1 MLAVWAEMNLILA
14 DEFRDGN
21 VPAAYQGLAV
31 AKAAYA
37 ALPSTVKEYYYR
49 GDSACHEHGL
59 VDWLRN
65 EKREEGPQ
73 GFIGFAISARM
84 SPALRT
90 AIKALEEE
98 KWEPYGNSDAEV
110 TRECAD
116 VLFVPNEHS
125 EQKDL
130 QPLRYVAV
138 RIRRKQGSLLEEAG
152 EDRHFAV
159 FTNIRDWKAS
169 RLLGWHREKAG
180 TIEAVHDVL
189 KNELSAG
196 VLPCGRFGA
205 NAAWLRLAILTHNVL
220 TALKRLAL
228 PAELLQ
234 ARPKRL
240 RFLFFNTAGRL
251 VHHARRTILRLASN
265 VRRLTEYLAAL
276 LLLPLRA

>member
-1 MLAVWAEMNLILA
+1 MSMGWWIGCA
-14 DEFRDGN
+14 
-21 VPAAYQGLAV
+21 
-31 AKAAYA
+31 
-37 ALPSTVKEYYYR
+37 T
-49 GDSACHEHGL
+49 
-59 VDWLRN
+59 RN
-65 EKREEGPQ
+65 GRKDRQ

-90 AIKALEEE
+90 AIKALEEG